1 MIDTAQDRR
10 PESRISGWVRPLRSS
25 LDRFRASH
33 LGRRVAHG
41 AAWSLVGAV
50 VSRGMAFVATL
61 VVARSLGVIDFG
73 KLGLV
78 QTTVNA
84 FATVS
89 GFGLGLTATRFIS
102 GRARTEPDRAAAMGG
117 VATILAFITGCLFAG
132 VVALSATVVA
142 AQVLDAPQ
150 LGADLRTASLLLVF
164 QGVVGVQLAT
174 LMAFEEFRGNAI
186 LNSFLGVV
194 SLPILLAGAR
204 IGGLNG
210 VIWALVANSLLS
222 AVGGALLVRRVARAR
237 GIHWKLRIQTRE
249 VLQLWRMS
257 VPAALAGS
265 IPLPTT
271 WACNAI
277 IARAPDGFYQVG
289 LYNAAG
295 QWRSLVMFVPAAIGA
310 IVLPVLT
317 KLRDGGEYHSYRK
330 VLRYNLALNAAVAVA
345 LAAPGIALA
354 SPLMSAYG
362 EAFRTGSGVLSV
374 LALVGVVTAV
384 TNVLSQ
390 AVASDG
396 SLWWAAA
403 FNALWAI
410 VSLASTYAMRTSG
423 AMGFA
428 IAQFL
433 AILTQMVAMW
443 IFERARHRTDVSIAS
458 AAASRGPGQ

>member
-1 MIDTAQDRR
+1 
-10 PESRISGWVRPLRSS
+10 
-25 LDRFRASH
+25 
-33 LGRRVAHG
+33 
-41 AAWSLVGAV
+41 
-50 VSRGMAFVATL
+50 
-61 VVARSLGVIDFG
+61 
-73 KLGLV
+73 
-78 QTTVNA
+78 
-84 FATVS
+84 
-89 GFGLGLTATRFIS
+89 
-102 GRARTEPDRAAAMGG
+102 
-117 VATILAFITGCLFAG
+117 
-132 VVALSATVVA
+132 
-142 AQVLDAPQ
+142 
-150 LGADLRTASLLLVF
+150 
-164 QGVVGVQLAT
+164 
-174 LMAFEEFRGNAI
+174 
-186 LNSFLGVV
+186 
-194 SLPILLAGAR
+194 
-204 IGGLNG
+204 
-210 VIWALVANSLLS
+210 
-222 AVGGALLVRRVARAR
+222 
-237 GIHWKLRIQTRE
+237 
-249 VLQLWRMS
+249 MS

-310 IVLPVLT
+310 IVLPALT

-362 EAFRTGSGVLSV
+362 EAFRIGSGVLSV